1 MKYKFSGINP
11 NTEKKME
18 FWVEAKS
25 YEGAQQKANLC
36 YRSYKRVKY
45 ENVTKPD
52 FTDPTAKSYGKV
64 EHLSKMLKF

>member
-1 MKYKFSGINP
+1 MKYKFSAINP
-11 NTEKKME
+11 NTEKKIE

-36 YRSYKRVKY
+36 YRHYKRVKY
-45 ENVTKPD
+45 ERVGHPDNPKPQ
-52 FTDPTAKSYGKV
+52 SYGKV